1 MTIFHASSTKRDKIT
16 EFLTY
21 FLFSEDG
28 KAFGKSSASFC
39 FYRRFNFTLS
49 LTFRPTSGMPATWT
63 ACCGDDRQKSERTR
77 KLLGKV
83 LKLVAPTSQQFMDR
97 KDISSWC

>member
-1 MTIFHASSTKRDKIT
+1 MTIFHASSTKKDKIT

-49 LTFRPTSGMPATWT
+49 LTFKLTSGMPAAWT
-63 ACCGDDRQKSERTR
+63 AFCGDDRRTR
-77 KLLGKV
+77 KLLGK
-83 LKLVAPTSQQFMDR
+83 TSQLTRQQFMDR
-97 KDISSWC
+97 KEVSSWC